1 MGITHHPPDDTV
13 LRYANGTLPEAPAI
27 VVATHLS
34 FCPDCRV
41 RMQTYEMLGGS
52 VLEEVAPSAL
62 SADALS
68 VTLAKLDA
76 DAVSNAGKTD
86 ASASAGKG
94 DITASAG
101 AAVRTNGVGVNAQAL
116 EPRHRPDLPS
126 GMDWPQPLRHY
137 DIPNWRFAFPG
148 VKWST
153 LPLTGPES
161 GQLLFVRGIPGAKLP
176 SHGHEGTEY
185 TCVLTGSF
193 SDSSGTYRVGDLI
206 EASEDHDHQPIVS
219 PDAECIC
226 LIAIEGH
233 LRLHG
238 LAKLLQPFL
247 GL

>member
-1 MGITHHPPDDTV
+1 
-13 LRYANGTLPEAPAI
+13 
-27 VVATHLS
+27 
-34 FCPDCRV
+34 
-41 RMQTYEMLGGS
+41 
-52 VLEEVAPSAL
+52 
-62 SADALS
+62 
-68 VTLAKLDA
+68 
-76 DAVSNAGKTD
+76 
-86 ASASAGKG
+86 
-94 DITASAG
+94 
-101 AAVRTNGVGVNAQAL
+101 
-116 EPRHRPDLPS
+116 
-126 GMDWPQPLRHY
+126 MDWPQPLRHY

-153 LPLTGPES
+153 LPLAGPES
-161 GQLLFVRGIPGAKLP
+161 GQLLLVRGIPGAKLP
-176 SHGHEGTEY
+176 SHGHDGTEY

-219 PDAECIC
+219 ADAECIC